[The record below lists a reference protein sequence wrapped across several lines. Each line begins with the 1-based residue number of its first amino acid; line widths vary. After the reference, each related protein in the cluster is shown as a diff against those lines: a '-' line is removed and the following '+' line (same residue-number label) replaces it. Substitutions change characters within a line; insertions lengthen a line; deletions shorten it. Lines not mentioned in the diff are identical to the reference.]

1 MNAASG
7 IIGGMS
13 MKTFATGAG
22 LTLALGCLAL
32 PAIAQQIPPVV
43 DSKAAAACAPPDL
56 AAAVDCLEKHLK
68 PEFRNDVAKA
78 ATPEALLPSE
88 IHIGLWMRNNW
99 GFWTGSPLAQYML
112 SKRVTQPDVQSNR
125 IVQALW
131 LKGKGCR
138 FDWNHVG
145 YIVAAMDKA
154 IGTPGSNPCE
164 VTVAEAEAA
173 ARNPMSG
180 RYAAYPNANPGAGR
194 AAAPAAGRAGRAGR
208 AGAQTV
214 NPNAAANQGEG
225 EDDPNNPNQ

>member
-1 MNAASG
+1 
-7 IIGGMS
+7 
-13 MKTFATGAG
+13 MKTLITGIG
-22 LTLALGCLAL
+22 LSAALGCLAL
-32 PAIAQQIPPVV
+32 PALAQQIAPVT
-43 DSKAAAACAPPDL
+43 DTKAAAACAPKDI

-68 PEFRNDVAKA
+68 PEFKNDVAKA

-99 GFWTGSPLAQYML
+99 GFWTGSPLTQYML
-112 SKRVTQPDVQSNR
+112 AKRVTQPDVQTNR

-145 YIVAAMDKA
+145 YIVAAMDKSIA
-154 IGTPGSNPCE
+154 ANSGAAPCE

-173 ARNPMSG
+173 SRNPMSG

-194 AAAPAAGRAGRAGR
+194 AAPAAGRAGRAGAAAAARGGR
-208 AGAQTV
+208 AGASTV
-214 NPNAAANQGEG
+214 NPNSTASQGEG
-225 EDDPNNPNQ
+225 EDDDNNNNPNQ

>member
-1 MNAASG
+1 MNGAAS
-7 IIGGMS
+7 IGGS
-13 MKTFATGAG
+13 TMKRLIVG
-22 LTLALGCLAL
+22 LGGSAALLALAY
-32 PAIAQQIPPVV
+32 PAIAQQIAPVI
-43 DSKAAAACAPPDL
+43 DSKAAAACAPKDI

-68 PEFRNDVAKA
+68 PEFKNDVAKA

-112 SKRVTQPDVQSNR
+112 AKRVTQPDVQSNR

-131 LKGKGCR
+131 LKNKGCR

-145 YIVAAMDKA
+145 YIVAAMDKTIA
-154 IGTPGSNPCE
+154 TPSAAPCE

-194 AAAPAAGRAGRAGR
+194 AAPAAGGRAGRAGR
-208 AGAQTV
+208 AGAAAV
-214 NPNAAANQGEG
+214 NPNPNQGEG
-225 EDDPNNPNQ
+225 EDADNNPNQ